1 MSLFVATLITGL
13 FLVVLGFPLLLDISG
28 VGAALKAIPRSPSA
42 AWLKSLPRS
51 PAAARIL
58 FGGGAVWFLYNVW
71 HLSMADF
78 GEYHVLLC
86 FAFGAIALLAFKC
99 VPDFL
104 AVRGVCVLVLLS
116 AMPLLDAA
124 YMEYD
129 HPQRLFMVT
138 LVYIGIV
145 LALWTGAQP
154 WRARDFLSWLFARP
168 GRSRGMGSLLA
179 VYGLLLCGLAFTY

>member
-1 MSLFVATLITGL
+1 MSLFLATLLPGL
-13 FLVVLGFPLLLDISG
+13 FLVLLGLPLLLG
-28 VGAALKAIPRSPSA
+28 NAGAASLLKSLPRSPSA
-42 AWLKSLPRS
+42 AW
-51 PAAARIL
+51 IF

-104 AVRGVCVLVLLS
+104 AVRGVSVLMLLS
-116 AMPLLDAA
+116 ATPLLNAA

-129 HPQRLFMVT
+129 HRQSRFMVT
-138 LVYIGIV
+138 LVYVGIA

-168 GRSRGMGSLLA
+168 GRSRGFGGLLA